1 MKRDA
6 ILDASIAI
14 LAARGLTAWTLDDV
28 AREARCAKG
37 LVVYHHGS
45 KANLLRQSAATIE
58 ADIVQARLAGLSQ
71 PDPLDGLWQAL
82 LGGIAS
88 GRFGARTALRAA
100 ALGTHGAYHDGEPIR
115 RAAAVALDIPLDAMA
130 AETALRAMLD
140 GLSLQLLDGVPEALV
155 KMSYDQLWV
164 TMIRD

>member
-6 ILDASIAI
+6 ILDASVAI
-14 LAARGLTAWTLDDV
+14 LAARGLKAWTLDEV

-45 KANLLRQSAATIE
+45 KTNLLRQSAATIE
-58 ADIVQARLAGLSQ
+58 ADIGQARLAGLDQ
-71 PDPLDGLWQAL
+71 PDPLDGLWQSV

-88 GRFGARTALRAA
+88 GRFRARTALRAA
-100 ALGTHGAYHDGEPIR
+100 AFGTQAADHRGEPIR
-115 RAAAVALDIPLDAMA
+115 RAAAVALDIPFEALA

-140 GLSLQLLDGVPEALV
+140 GLSLQLLDGVPEESV
-155 KMSYDQLWV
+155 KASYDQLWV